1 MLEAVG
7 DASTRGG
14 GVGECGEKDIPFRR
28 GRSSMRR
35 FRTLFASLG
44 CVGGGCW
51 RRRGE
56 DGWSERGMMKKGYI
70 ARNND
75 EFPRVGYTLAAVLL
89 AAGFLSL
96 SCK

>member
-7 DASTRGG
+7 DASTRGV

-44 CVGGGCW
+44 CVRDGEW
-51 RRRGE
+51 RRRRGE
-56 DGWSERGMMKKGYI
+56 DGWSERGMTLKGYI

-75 EFPRVGYTLAAVLL
+75 EFPRVGYTLVLL
-89 AAGFLSL
+89 Y
-96 SCK
+96 CYC